1 MNWAQRK
8 RRKIMANHH
17 PDREG
22 LPSWVLDLGN
32 QIFHK
37 TCTVV
42 QGMLPTEENVT
53 IIHNL
58 IMALE
63 WEYLIKRAV
72 LDVGEGLCMNT
83 VAVRKALRE
92 RFDRENAK

>member
-1 MNWAQRK
+1 
-8 RRKIMANHH
+8 MANHH
-17 PDREG
+17 PDRDG
-22 LPSWVLDLGN
+22 LPAWVLDVGN

-37 TCTVV
+37 TVTIV
-42 QGMLPTEENVT
+42 QRMLPTEENVT

-63 WEYLIKRAV
+63 WEYLSKRCI
-72 LDVGEGLCMNT
+72 LDVGEGLCYNS
-83 VAVRKALRE
+83 VAVQKALKE

>member
-1 MNWAQRK
+1 
-8 RRKIMANHH
+8 MANHH

-22 LPSWVLDLGN
+22 LPKWVLDVGN

-37 TCTVV
+37 TLTIV
-42 QGMLPTEENVT
+42 QRMLPTEENVT

-63 WEYLIKRAV
+63 WEYLQKRCI
-72 LDVGEGLCMNT
+72 LDVGEGLCYNA
-83 VAVRKALRE
+83 VAVQKALKEQLERRE
-92 RFDRENAK
+92 AKLK

>member
-1 MNWAQRK
+1 M
-8 RRKIMANHH
+8 
-17 PDREG
+17 
-22 LPSWVLDLGN
+22 
-32 QIFHK
+32 
-37 TCTVV
+37 
-42 QGMLPTEENVT
+42 GMLPTEENVT

-63 WEYLIKRAV
+63 WEYLMKRAV